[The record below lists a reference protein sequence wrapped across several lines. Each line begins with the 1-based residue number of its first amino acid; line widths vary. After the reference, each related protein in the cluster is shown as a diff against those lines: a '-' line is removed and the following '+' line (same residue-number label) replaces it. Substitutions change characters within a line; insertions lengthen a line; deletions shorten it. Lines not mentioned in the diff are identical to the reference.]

1 MELITHPHVA
11 DPMFNKSFSE
21 LGFEYDKN
29 GTLLTPWSN
38 QFPYPI
44 KYSTKKDIWL
54 RGHQYEFKLFDGKV
68 IVSNSPTRGSWD
80 IYYAYHNLETE
91 RNMKNLSFNVPKNM
105 KGYLNSI
112 SFDITTGLQLPDE
125 SGYRSRCGLRLNC
138 IYLELSHES
147 WLYIRKDHPV
157 ITQEIDISK
166 TRGLGC
172 EIYYM
177 CNQPFNWFKINSEE
191 FPITLDRWV
200 NFWGGRD
207 FRKSNRQKEES

>member
-147 WLYIRKDHPV
+147 WLYIRKDHPL

>member
-29 GTLLTPWSN
+29 GTVLTTWSN

-147 WLYIRKDHPV
+147 WLYIRKDHPL

-207 FRKSNRQKEES
+207 FRKSNR

>member
-138 IYLELSHES
+138 IYLELSLES
-147 WLYIRKDHPV
+147 WLYIRKDHPL